1 MPDSLPLLL
10 SLLIS
15 VVLGSA
21 SAILAWR
28 EGSKPGARAL
38 VLLLSGQVGWSISL
52 IFRLQA
58 SSIEAK
64 LLWMHVMWIGVVAV
78 PLGWILFA
86 LAYTGRDR
94 FLNPRYVAALAAVPV
109 ATVIIVGLG
118 PRQELLQIGIA
129 GSTDAGIIQNENG
142 GIWFW
147 IVAIYTYLLGAAGG
161 VLLLDLVLSR
171 MFTFRKQA
179 YALIGALVVPWVTNL
194 GYLTNTLNTPIDP
207 TPIAFSLSG
216 VIYLFA
222 LRHFE
227 LLRTNPAPNNRAR
240 ELVFDGVQ
248 EGVIVLDISD
258 NIIDI
263 NEPALEILQVTRA
276 ELLGS
281 SAPAVIPDYEAFPAS
296 GSLDDFLTIET
307 PSGNRDFEIEVTEI
321 TSERGKAIG
330 RVVAFQ
336 DVTEFLRQEQRL
348 EVLNRVLRH
357 NIKTETNLILGYADG
372 LSDEDARRIRQS
384 ALRIDELGQK
394 GREAIRLFSRAR
406 EQSDFK
412 SVHAIVEACVTEAR
426 SRFPNATVEYQR
438 ADRDATVNS
447 LLDAVLLNAI
457 ENAAEHNDGNDPRIE
472 ITASVTDDLITVEI
486 RDNGPGISDYELS
499 VISEGAESSLKHG
512 SGIGLWIIKWGADLL
527 GGRVQFSG
535 TDPTGTVVEITV
547 PTGES

>member
-109 ATVIIVGLG
+109 VTVIIVALG

-142 GIWFW
+142 GVWFW

-216 VIYLFA
+216 VIYLFSI
-222 LRHFE
+222 RHFE

-281 SAPAVIPDYEAFPAS
+281 SAPEVIPDYEAFPAS

-330 RVVAFQ
+330 YVVAFQ

-372 LSDEDARRIRQS
+372 LSDEDARRMKQS

-412 SVHAIVEACVTEAR
+412 SVHAIVEECVTEAR
-426 SRFPNATVEYQR
+426 SRFPHATVEYQR

-457 ENAAEHNDGNDPRIE
+457 ENAAEHNDGDDPRIE